1 MAALSK
7 HTNVKIFSEKLLLLL
22 NRGGEGPGIC
32 GAPLPCPATPPPP
45 QLPGVPRPPPQGP
58 PSRRSPRLLDDPVR
72 IFKHE
77 PQPPHSVLKFLQDV
91 FASPATAGIF
101 YHTDMMALID
111 ITVRHIADLSPGDK
125 VPGGGRGGG
134 REPCGNRDKTG
145 GCDTERRRG
154 TGVLLE
160 PGECGRLLR
169 SHDGCAGP

>member
-1 MAALSK
+1 MGLHFHALQRHHPHSSLGCLA
-7 HTNVKIFSEKLLLLL
+7 H
-22 NRGGEGPGIC
+22 
-32 GAPLPCPATPPPP
+32 
-45 QLPGVPRPPPQGP
+45 PPQGP